1 VPGRRQKCSQT
12 FAEHEEPRKEGLAGG
27 KNVERIGFKT

>member
-27 KNVERIGFKT
+27 KNDERITFKT